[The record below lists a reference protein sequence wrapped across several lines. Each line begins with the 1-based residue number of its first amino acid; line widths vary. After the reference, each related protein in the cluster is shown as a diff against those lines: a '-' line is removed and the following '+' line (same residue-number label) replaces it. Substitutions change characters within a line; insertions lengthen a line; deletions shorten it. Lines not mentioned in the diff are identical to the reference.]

1 MTSIGKL
8 TATVLSGSQELV
20 ATLGLL
26 NFDFSLVKL
35 EAPSQFRGL
44 GAALT
49 PTRREIAEA
58 GSTHVTARKL
68 GALFEDII
76 PHTPYLIDAYGT
88 RVSEIA
94 SSATANP
101 RATLSDGIFAD
112 YTGADGTSIWAA
124 ATSGSSAISVHLL
137 GCMLARMFSVGEAI
151 SIWVEIVEARKKEM
165 ALLSTDEPIK
175 LAHMLAAQVVIERNQ
190 LAEWDNSARAWLR
203 RADEAKNKEQTR
215 LMLILNNLSIAVNAK
230 INTYASVISAW
241 TTALNMM
248 EELLSGKPQ
257 GIQDGSL
264 LLALSCWHLYPDL
277 IVLGHK
283 TAFQN
288 DQLVPTEGKLTL
300 GLERSANSD
309 KDQSGVYWVM
319 SLAHMRYYG
328 PPVHLQR
335 SIATTSSRLS
345 ADQLMQV
352 ALGSILRGWGF
363 KKRHLTN
370 AWVERLKTESNW
382 VRSLGQAANSFTS
395 SMTAGNDI
403 YHELHRKLFALG
415 HGRGSAFVEDPKSFP
430 PPVFGIPD
438 FQNFIPLL
446 ERDEDRV
453 SLLRKYAVRFFP
465 DAKPWEVIIR
475 YRPDLGRESK
485 KVPAEET
492 TTVTNDRTSQ
502 NQEVEQNQGD
512 GVGAETSAPA
522 NQNLPKLSLNDSEEL
537 GIRWG
542 SSHSWESFVDP
553 IKAEDQSTERSSRLL
568 VDLGTSEKKSQQAR
582 ATKDENSKPN
592 DEKAQPAIP
601 STSFEYFLGDPQV
614 AALYVTSEVL
624 ASYQMEARAPYW
636 ASKKIQRKKKI
647 DLDDVKTALY
657 KGGISA
663 QSLDSFLRDQSPQ
676 PFYQSLRALALI
688 QDVYQSLPSA
698 TINTEVVLRPLH
710 NAKWLKDHFGVD
722 RTLFSKSLSRQQT
735 FACITMLETGTLDLP
750 ISIFQNVFAISSG
763 DSLYVAASLLG
774 DPGEAI
780 QPSEVRHV
788 IGNIGRPG
796 INLIVPP
803 TEPQVLQLP
812 ADSWRVINRAP
823 YDGTTS
829 NCFSDTSLHLRFS
842 DWSIAIDVGTSSQ
855 GRRDV
860 EASLVEGFI
869 QVNDNGRWIADLDIL
884 SAFKRGCSQ
893 FDHDYYYKPRC
904 EHEKS
909 PNKEYNMGARDLCDM
924 YPMTAIES
932 WEEFLERP
940 EGPAVVRASKNW
952 LARIATAALGV
963 QRHDRV
969 LVGEEVCWECF
980 LDLANVGGADIVDK
994 ILFIN

>member
-1 MTSIGKL
+1 
-8 TATVLSGSQELV
+8 
-20 ATLGLL
+20 
-26 NFDFSLVKL
+26 
-35 EAPSQFRGL
+35 
-44 GAALT
+44 
-49 PTRREIAEA
+49 
-58 GSTHVTARKL
+58 
-68 GALFEDII
+68 
-76 PHTPYLIDAYGT
+76 
-88 RVSEIA
+88 
-94 SSATANP
+94 
-101 RATLSDGIFAD
+101 
-112 YTGADGTSIWAA
+112 
-124 ATSGSSAISVHLL
+124 
-137 GCMLARMFSVGEAI
+137 
-151 SIWVEIVEARKKEM
+151 
-165 ALLSTDEPIK
+165 
-175 LAHMLAAQVVIERNQ
+175 
-190 LAEWDNSARAWLR
+190 
-203 RADEAKNKEQTR
+203 
-215 LMLILNNLSIAVNAK
+215 
-230 INTYASVISAW
+230 
-241 TTALNMM
+241 
-248 EELLSGKPQ
+248 
-257 GIQDGSL
+257 
-264 LLALSCWHLYPDL
+264 
-277 IVLGHK
+277 
-283 TAFQN
+283 
-288 DQLVPTEGKLTL
+288 
-300 GLERSANSD
+300 
-309 KDQSGVYWVM
+309 
-319 SLAHMRYYG
+319 
-328 PPVHLQR
+328 
-335 SIATTSSRLS
+335 
-345 ADQLMQV
+345 MQV

-363 KKRHLTN
+363 KVNNAVDAIDVIIALEKKLLTASKRSSIFMAPGEKLAKKRHLTN

-395 SMTAGNDI
+395 SMTTGNDI

-415 HGRGSAFVEDPKSFP
+415 HGRGSAFVEDPKSFL

-537 GIRWG
+537 VEIATDKKHYLQTYEYASGLPDAEIPPAENLPRMLRYKRWIDSRLDPGPLVESTTFSEVFTVEEIFNKTKTMIKLEPLPSNFGSEVTSDYMMTFEEGSNPFEGFTSKIDSGGNPLVSSAAVVPTCETPTQLGYLPNHTAIVLKLLKSHDTDIDTIQGIRWE

-553 IKAEDQSTERSSRLL
+553 IKAEDQSTERSSGLL
-568 VDLGTSEKKSQQAR
+568 MDLGTSEKKSQEAR

-592 DEKAQPAIP
+592 DEKTEPAIP

-663 QSLDSFLRDQSPQ
+663 QSLDSFLRDQSAQ

-909 PNKEYNMGARDLCDM
+909 PNKEYNMGARELCDM